1 MQPVLAPAVAVS
13 DLVLAVHVLA
23 AVIGFG
29 VLFAYPLLFTTASR
43 MDPRVTPWLLRTRQ
57 RLGRVLINPGL
68 LVVVLAGIYLAS
80 DEHQWSFFY
89 VQWGIGA
96 AIVIGAIEGSFTIP
110 RAGRL
115 AAIAER
121 DLAATE
127 VPAGGQRMTAMWSPE
142 YVAAFR
148 QLSIGGALLQ
158 LIVIVTVFLMAT
170 HAGA

>member
-1 MQPVLAPAVAVS
+1 LLPVLAPAVAFS

-29 VLFAYPLLFTTASR
+29 VVFAYPLLLTAAAR
-43 MDPRVTPWLLRTRQ
+43 MDPSVTPWLLHARQ

-68 LVVVLAGIYLAS
+68 LVVVLAGIYLAT
-80 DEHQWSFFY
+80 DEHQWSCFY

-96 AIVIGAIEGSFTIP
+96 VLVIGAIEGSFTIP

-115 AAIAER
+115 AQIAAR
-121 DLAATE
+121 DLAATA
-127 VPAGGQRMTAMWSPE
+127 VPAGGQRTTATWSPE

-148 QLSIGGALLQ
+148 RLSIGGALVQ
-158 LIVIVTVFLMAT
+158 LIVVVTIFLMAA
-170 HAGA
+170 HVGA